1 MIVSASYRTDIPAF
15 HSRWFLSRL
24 AAGFARV
31 RNPYGGGTYEVS
43 LHLGEVTAFVF
54 WTRHMQP
61 LMAALPEIAQR
72 APFMVQFT
80 ITGYPR
86 ALEPGVID
94 LAAALAQF
102 RDLSLRWGP
111 HAAVWRYDPILIS
124 SLTPAEWHLQNFA
137 RIASALARRTNEAV
151 LSFADPYRKSKRNLD
166 LSARRHGFVWRDP
179 ELQEKR
185 ALLEGLNAIARAE
198 GMRATLCTEP
208 TLLQPGIEA
217 ARCVDAGRLSE
228 IAGRPVLARE
238 RGNRPGCLCAE
249 SRDIGAYDTCTQGC
263 VYCYAVSSRTRAQA
277 RLKAINPEAEELGVG
292 RVS

>member
-15 HSRWFLSRL
+15 HGRWFLSRL

-31 RNPYGGGTYEVS
+31 RNPYGGAPYEVS
-43 LHLGEVTAFVF
+43 LRQGEVTAFVF

-61 LMAALPEIAQR
+61 LMAALPEIARR

-94 LAAALAQF
+94 LEAALAQF
-102 RDLSLRWGP
+102 RDLGLGWGP

-124 SLTPAEWHLQNFA
+124 SLTPAEWHRRNFA
-137 RIASALARRTNEAV
+137 RIAAALARSTDEVV
-151 LSFADPYRKSKRNLD
+151 LSFADPYRKSKRNLE
-166 LSARRHGFVWRDP
+166 LAAHRHGFTWRDP
-179 ELQEKR
+179 ELEEKR
-185 ALLEGLNAIARAE
+185 ALLDALAAIAQAE

-208 TLLQPGIEA
+208 TLLRPGLEA
-217 ARCVDAGRLSE
+217 AHCVDVARLSR
-228 IAGRPVLARE
+228 IAGGPILARE

-263 VYCYAVSSRTRAQA
+263 VYCYAVASRAVA
-277 RLKAINPEAEELGVG
+277 RKRVKAGDPEAEAL
-292 RVS
+292 S